1 MKRNILIVDDNY
13 NNLFTLK
20 SLLSNLENCYI
31 IDANSGE
38 EALKRLLEYK
48 IDLILLDI
56 QMPKMDGFEI
66 ATILKSSKDTMEIP
80 IIFLTAVF
88 KEEEF
93 INKGYN
99 IGALD
104 YLTKPIDNNKLL
116 EILRLY
122 KFLMD
127 YQPVL

>member
-1 MKRNILIVDDNY
+1 
-13 NNLFTLK
+13 
-20 SLLSNLENCYI
+20 
-31 IDANSGE
+31 
-38 EALKRLLEYK
+38 
-48 IDLILLDI
+48 
-56 QMPKMDGFEI
+56 
-66 ATILKSSKDTMEIP
+66 MEIP